1 MFRVG
6 IGYDMHRLA
15 EGYPLVLGGV
25 TVPHPMG
32 LEGHSDADV
41 LIHAIMDALLGAM
54 SHPDIGQL
62 FPDNDPRYE
71 DISSLELLGEVV
83 RIMSENNYQLINM
96 DSVIIAQQPK
106 LAPHISAMKENLAR
120 VLDVD
125 SGDINIKATT
135 NEGLDAMGREEGIAA
150 QAVTMLRKLS
160 DCLYD

>member
-71 DISSLELLGEVV
+71 NISSLELLEEVV
-83 RIMSENNYQLINM
+83 RIMSENNYRLVNM

-106 LAPHISAMKENLAR
+106 LTVYLPAMKENLAR
-120 VLDVD
+120 VLDVEL
-125 SGDINIKATT
+125 GEINIKATT
-135 NEGLDAMGREEGIAA
+135 NEGLDAVGNEKGIAA
-150 QAVTMLRKLS
+150 QAVAMLRNLS
-160 DCLYD
+160 DSLYD